1 MAVALEVAKVR
12 RGDMPR
18 GEEEHRPGDEGLAA
32 KRRKG
37 IMGSEGAGLGCEE
50 GLDSEGRGSVECR
63 LTGCLLCFQ

>member
-32 KRRKG
+32 KPRKG
-37 IMGSEGAGLGCEE
+37 IMGSEGWVWAGWTPRVGSDE
-50 GLDSEGRGSVECR
+50 GILNGY
-63 LTGCLLCFQ
+63 LLCFQ